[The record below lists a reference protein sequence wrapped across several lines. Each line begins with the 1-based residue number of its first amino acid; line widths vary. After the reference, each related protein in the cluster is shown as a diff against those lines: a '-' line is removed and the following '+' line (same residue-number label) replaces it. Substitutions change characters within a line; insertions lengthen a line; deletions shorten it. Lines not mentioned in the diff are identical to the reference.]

1 MSLELPVSLLPDLV
15 FQASGREDVDV
26 RMLGTGRPFAIEV
39 VNPRSQV
46 LTMDQC
52 ASLQATINATS
63 SNVRVRDVQPTSK
76 VDVALMHEGATA
88 KRKQYLYVKSVTLNL
103 VCFNLLRWCEWCC
116 RMVAVVHTLFR
127 RDHPHPHPVL
137 RYC

>member
-1 MSLELPVSLLPDLV
+1 
-15 FQASGREDVDV
+15 
-26 RMLGTGRPFAIEV
+26 MLGTGRPFAIEV

-88 KRKQYLYVKSVTLNL
+88 KRKQYLYVKPVTLNL
-103 VCFNLLRWCEWCC
+103 VASTFSVGASGVAEWLLLSMLCS
-116 RMVAVVHTLFR
+116 A
-127 RDHPHPHPVL
+127 
-137 RYC
+137 